1 MPCLR
6 GGTIY
11 KLDYANIV
19 NEVFSPTVKI
29 DTEIS
34 DKMQPLCHSMFR
46 YLPELVKA
54 KCLVKKPDLD

>member
-1 MPCLR
+1 MTCLK

-34 DKMQPLCHSMFR
+34 DKIQSLCHSMFR
-46 YLPELVKA
+46 YLPELEKA
-54 KCLVKKPDLD
+54 K